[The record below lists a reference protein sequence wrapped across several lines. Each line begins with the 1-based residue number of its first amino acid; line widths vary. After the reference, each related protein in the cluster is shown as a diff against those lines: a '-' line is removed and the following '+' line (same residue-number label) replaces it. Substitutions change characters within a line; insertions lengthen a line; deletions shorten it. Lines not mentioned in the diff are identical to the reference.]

1 MSQQASKNGPSA
13 TGSPQRATKQS
24 MWGIIP
30 AAGAGS
36 RIQPLAFSKEL
47 LPVGS
52 RCENGTERPRAV
64 SEYLVERMIAAGA
77 DRLCFV
83 ISPGKTDILEYY
95 GPRLWGADIAY
106 VVQPKP
112 GGLCDAV
119 FRAAPLIHKD
129 EQVVIGLPDTIWFP
143 SRALAALPDGV
154 LCLLLFPVDRPD
166 LFDAV
171 STDRQGW
178 VQQIHVKQRG
188 APSRWIWGAVKMP
201 GDLFHTLH
209 ELWRRPERGDEY
221 LGTLINAWLSQGGQA
236 LGIKAGSQYVDTGT
250 LDGYRSA
257 VRLLEDATDG
267 FEPPSTISNKEDGF
281 VDEFTRSDRH

>member
-1 MSQQASKNGPSA
+1 
-13 TGSPQRATKQS
+13 

-52 RCENGTERPRAV
+52 RRENGVERPRAV

-83 ISPGKTDILEYY
+83 IAPGKADIVQYY
-95 GPRLWGADIAY
+95 GSRLWGADIAY
-106 VVQPKP
+106 VVQPAP

-119 FRAAPLIHKD
+119 FRASLLIKPE

-143 SRALAALPDGV
+143 SDALARLPDDT
-154 LCLLLFPVDRPD
+154 LSLLLFPVHRPE

-171 STDRQGW
+171 STDEHGF
-178 VQQIHVKQRG
+178 VQHIHVKQRS
-188 APSRWIWGAVKMP
+188 APSHWIWGSIKMP
-201 GDLFHTLH
+201 GHVFHALH
-209 ELWRRPERGDEY
+209 TLWRRPERGDEY
-221 LGTLINAWLSQGGQA
+221 LGTLLNAWLAEGGRA
-236 LGIKAGSQYVDTGT
+236 LGVQAGQQYVDTGT
-250 LDGYRSA
+250 LDGYRA
-257 VRLLEDATDG
+257 AIHLLEEAV
-267 FEPPSTISNKEDGF
+267 ESKIPSLTLHQEALPA
-281 VDEFTRSDRH
+281 DEFTTADTH